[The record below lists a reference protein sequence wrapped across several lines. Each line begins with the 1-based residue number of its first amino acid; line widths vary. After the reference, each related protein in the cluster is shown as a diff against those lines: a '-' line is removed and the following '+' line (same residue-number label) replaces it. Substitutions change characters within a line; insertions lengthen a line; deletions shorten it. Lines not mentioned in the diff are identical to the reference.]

1 MIHPLMS
8 STIGFPAMQDG
19 QNNHQSLVVVYVVE
33 DAVIPNPNSPSATH
47 LTTQFTGSPRARIVR
62 QLSNGLDDAV
72 SHLMRKSSDFFLDP
86 A

>member
-1 MIHPLMS
+1 
-8 STIGFPAMQDG
+8 MQDG

-33 DAVIPNPNSPSATH
+33 DAVIPNPDSPSTAH

-62 QLSNGLDDAV
+62 QLSNGLEDAV
-72 SHLMRKSSDFFLDP
+72 SHLMRKSGDFFLDS

>member
-1 MIHPLMS
+1 MVHPLMS

-33 DAVIPNPNSPSATH
+33 DAVIPSPDSPGTAH
-47 LTTQFTGSPRARIVR
+47 LTLQFTGSPRARIVR
-62 QLSNGLDDAV
+62 QLSNGLDDVV
-72 SHLMRKSSDFFLDP
+72 SRLMGKSGDLLLDP